1 MYAIKDGK
9 YRCKK
14 TKRKIKKKKLA
25 VEYFAINIGYDNLG
39 GYTKTVAT
47 GGPGFNVA
55 ICILISTG

>member
-1 MYAIKDGK
+1 MQKN
-9 YRCKK
+9 K
-14 TKRKIKKKKLA
+14 TKNKEKKLA